1 MKDIRALYLEF
12 FKSKGHKVYDSM
24 PLVPDDASLLFTNAG
39 MVQFKDIFTG
49 KIPIPSPNIATS
61 SQLCIRAGGKH
72 NDLENVGYTARH
84 HTLFEMLGN
93 FSFGAYF
100 KKEAIA
106 YAWEFVTEILGFDKS
121 LLYVTIHESDDE
133 AFELWQ
139 EHIEP
144 SRIKR
149 MGDKDNFWQMG
160 DTGPCGPCSEIY
172 VDQGAEFFHS
182 EEDYFGGEGDRF
194 LEIWNLVFMQYER
207 DSSGALKPL
216 PKPSIDTG
224 MGLERVIALKEGRIN
239 NFDTSLFAPLMEC
252 IERATGKKYYR
263 DDEILGHSA
272 CGDFLGNAADASL
285 RRMSNTPHSLT
296 LHNPKNSLTILEC
309 QDFNNTKS
317 QADSTTAKVAKHD
330 FATNTMNESAKH
342 NLESVVGVGDTQG
355 GGSDFAIQA
364 PPPCEKENKTLNSN
378 DIQSTQASFRVI
390 ADHAR
395 AVAFLLAQG
404 VNFDKEG
411 RGYVLRRILRR
422 AVRHGYLLGL
432 RKAFLYEVVGV
443 VCDSMGGHYS
453 YLIERKNA
461 LQEQCRAEEER
472 FFETIESGMALF
484 QAELD
489 SMRQKNEKSFNGE
502 IAFKL
507 YDTYGF
513 PLDLTQDML
522 RELGLS
528 IDLQGFEK
536 CMQEQKDRSKAHW
549 RGSGDTIKEGDFNTL
564 LSEFGENEFVGYE
577 CMSVES
583 KILALLD
590 SGFKRIES
598 LEAGQEGWVMLESTP
613 FYPESGGP
621 VGDKGVLFSLG
632 HSVLSDKSRIASA
645 EAAALTP
652 SKLLASA
659 SQNHDFSSQSL
670 ECQDSSGIDS
680 SSALKSTKSPTSTTA
695 NTRIVD
701 STPCE
706 RELKST
712 IPKCQ
717 DSSDTE
723 SQVDSTMAESRPS
736 RGAEL
741 WEQGGSSATAKA
753 ELEREERGTPLDCRK
768 SGDFFGAKGSG
779 EGINPFLRE
788 ENNEK
793 AELQKE
799 TTQVAQVLDTQKYF
813 GLNLSKIHALSPLKT
828 GDTII
833 AQVDSSRFEIIKHH
847 SATHL
852 LHYALRQILGSHI
865 AQAGS
870 LVESNR
876 LRFDFSH
883 PKALSV
889 NELEQI
895 EALVNEKIAES
906 SPRVCETMGIEQAKA
921 KGAMALF
928 GEKYGESVR
937 VITLGDSIELCG
949 GIHIHN
955 TAEIGSFYIVRESS
969 VSSGVRRIEAVCGE
983 AAYHYGK
990 AALESIKSLKEQ
1002 LKAQDVLQGVAKLQN
1017 ALKEARE
1024 SANKAKQSVKSLDY
1038 EEVNG
1043 VKLIVLKL
1051 DSVEAKE
1058 AKDIIDR
1065 AKNENEKVAILLVT
1079 ESGGKVSLTAGVKGV
1094 SSLKAGAWVKQVAQI
1109 LGGNGGGRDDFAT
1122 AGGKI
1127 TDSNKIQEALDLA
1140 KQIARGS
1147 LENL

>member
-1 MKDIRALYLEF
+1 MDIRAKYIEF

-139 EHIEP
+139 EHIES

-207 DSSGALKPL
+207 SADGTLTPL

-224 MGLERVIALKEGRIN
+224 MGLERVIALKEGEIN
-239 NFDTSLFAPLMEC
+239 NFDSSLFAPIMQC
-252 IERATGKKYYR
+252 IKELTGKSYYR
-263 DDEILGHSA
+263 DSVL
-272 CGDFLGNAADASL
+272 L
-285 RRMSNTPHSLT
+285 
-296 LHNPKNSLTILEC
+296 K
-309 QDFNNTKS
+309 
-317 QADSTTAKVAKHD
+317 
-330 FATNTMNESAKH
+330 NTMGFAK
-342 NLESVVGVGDTQG
+342 DTID
-355 GGSDFAIQA
+355 S
-364 PPPCEKENKTLNSN
+364 CRK
-378 DIQSTQASFRVI
+378 DIASFRVI

-453 YLIERKNA
+453 YLKERKNA
-461 LQEQCRAEEER
+461 LQEQCKAEEER

-489 SMRQKNEKSFNGE
+489 SMQQKNEKSFNGE

-522 RELGLS
+522 RELNLS

-536 CMQEQKDRSKAHW
+536 CMQEQKERSKAHW
-549 RGSGDTIKEGDFNTL
+549 KGSGDSVKDGDFNAL
-564 LSEFGENEFVGYE
+564 LSEYGENEFVGYE
-577 CMSVES
+577 RMSVES

-598 LEAGQEGWVMLESTP
+598 LETGQEGWVMLEDTP

-621 VGDKGVLFSLG
+621 VGDKGIL
-632 HSVLSDKSRIASA
+632 K
-645 EAAALTP
+645 
-652 SKLLASA
+652 
-659 SQNHDFSSQSL
+659 N
-670 ECQDSSGIDS
+670 DSHI
-680 SSALKSTKSPTSTTA
+680 
-695 NTRIVD
+695 I
-701 STPCE
+701 
-706 RELKST
+706 
-712 IPKCQ
+712 
-717 DSSDTE
+717 
-723 SQVDSTMAESRPS
+723 
-736 RGAEL
+736 
-741 WEQGGSSATAKA
+741 
-753 ELEREERGTPLDCRK
+753 
-768 SGDFFGAKGSG
+768 
-779 EGINPFLRE
+779 
-788 ENNEK
+788 
-793 AELQKE
+793 
-799 TTQVAQVLDTQKYF
+799 AQVLDTQKYF
-813 GLNLSKIHALSPLKT
+813 GLNLSKIHTLSPLKA
-828 GDTII
+828 GDLVK
-833 AQVDSSRFEIIKHH
+833 AQVDSSRFDIIKHH

-852 LHYALRQILGSHI
+852 LHYALRQILGPHI

-870 LVESNR
+870 LVEANR

-895 EALVNEKIAES
+895 EALVNEKITES
-906 SPRVCETMGIEQAKA
+906 APQICETMGIEQAKA

-969 VSSGVRRIEAVCGE
+969 VSSGVRRIEAVCGK

-990 AALESIKSLKEQ
+990 AALDSIKSLKEQ
-1002 LKAQDVLQGVAKLQN
+1002 LKAQDVLQGVVKLQN

-1051 DSVEAKE
+1051 DLVEAKE

-1122 AGGKI
+1122 AGGKV
-1127 TDSNKIQEALDLA
+1127 TESSKVQEALDLA
-1140 KQIARGS
+1140 KQIAR
-1147 LENL
+1147 ENLG

>member
-1 MKDIRALYLEF
+1 MYNANQNTQKSRNTYMDIRAKYIEF

-139 EHIEP
+139 EHIES

-224 MGLERVIALKEGRIN
+224 MGLERVIALKEGEIN
-239 NFDTSLFAPLMEC
+239 NFDSSLFAPIMQC
-252 IERATGKKYYR
+252 IKELTGKSYYR
-263 DDEILGHSA
+263 DSVL
-272 CGDFLGNAADASL
+272 L
-285 RRMSNTPHSLT
+285 
-296 LHNPKNSLTILEC
+296 K
-309 QDFNNTKS
+309 
-317 QADSTTAKVAKHD
+317 
-330 FATNTMNESAKH
+330 NTMGFAK
-342 NLESVVGVGDTQG
+342 
-355 GGSDFAIQA
+355 
-364 PPPCEKENKTLNSN
+364 
-378 DIQSTQASFRVI
+378 DIIDSCKKDIASFRVI

-443 VCDSMGGHYS
+443 VCDSMGGHYG
-453 YLIERKNA
+453 YLQERKNA
-461 LQEQCRAEEER
+461 LQEQCKAEEER

-549 RGSGDTIKEGDFNTL
+549 KGSGDSVKDGDFNAL
-564 LSEFGENEFVGYE
+564 LSEFGKNEFVGYE
-577 CMSVES
+577 CINTES

-590 SGFKRIES
+590 SSFKRIES

-621 VGDKGVLFSLG
+621 VGDKGIL
-632 HSVLSDKSRIASA
+632 K
-645 EAAALTP
+645 
-652 SKLLASA
+652 
-659 SQNHDFSSQSL
+659 N
-670 ECQDSSGIDS
+670 DSHI
-680 SSALKSTKSPTSTTA
+680 
-695 NTRIVD
+695 
-701 STPCE
+701 
-706 RELKST
+706 
-712 IPKCQ
+712 
-717 DSSDTE
+717 
-723 SQVDSTMAESRPS
+723 
-736 RGAEL
+736 
-741 WEQGGSSATAKA
+741 
-753 ELEREERGTPLDCRK
+753 
-768 SGDFFGAKGSG
+768 
-779 EGINPFLRE
+779 
-788 ENNEK
+788 
-793 AELQKE
+793 
-799 TTQVAQVLDTQKYF
+799 VAQVLDTQKYF
-813 GLNLSKIHALSPLKT
+813 GLNLSKVVATSMLKV
-828 GDTII
+828 GDLVK
-833 AQVDSSRFEIIKHH
+833 AQVDSSRFEIAKHH

-895 EALVNEKIAES
+895 EALVNEKITES
-906 SPRVCETMGIEQAKA
+906 SPQVCETMGIEQAKA

-969 VSSGVRRIEAVCGE
+969 VSSGVRRIEAVCGK
-983 AAYHYGK
+983 AAYNYGK

-1038 EEVNG
+1038 EEING
-1043 VKLIVLKL
+1043 VKFIVLKL

-1094 SSLKAGAWVKQVAQI
+1094 ESKLKASAWVKQVAQI

-1122 AGGKI
+1122 AGGKV
-1127 TDSNKIQEALDLA
+1127 TESSKVQEALDVA
-1140 KQIARGS
+1140 KQIAREKLG
-1147 LENL
+1147 

>member
-1 MKDIRALYLEF
+1 MDIRAKFLEYF
-12 FKSKGHKVYDSM
+12 ASKGHKVYDSM

-49 KIPIPSPNIATS
+49 KIPAPSPNIATS

-139 EHIEP
+139 EHIES

-172 VDQGAEFFHS
+172 VDQGEQFFNG

-224 MGLERVIALKEGRIN
+224 MGLERVIALKEGEIN
-239 NFDTSLFAPLMEC
+239 NFDSSLFAPIMQC
-252 IERATGKKYYR
+252 IKELTGKSYYR
-263 DDEILGHSA
+263 DSVL
-272 CGDFLGNAADASL
+272 L
-285 RRMSNTPHSLT
+285 
-296 LHNPKNSLTILEC
+296 K
-309 QDFNNTKS
+309 
-317 QADSTTAKVAKHD
+317 
-330 FATNTMNESAKH
+330 NTMGFAK
-342 NLESVVGVGDTQG
+342 
-355 GGSDFAIQA
+355 
-364 PPPCEKENKTLNSN
+364 
-378 DIQSTQASFRVI
+378 DIIDSCKKDIASFRVI

-443 VCDSMGGHYS
+443 VCDSMGGHYG
-453 YLIERKNA
+453 YLQERKNA
-461 LQEQCRAEEER
+461 AQEQCKAEEER
-472 FFETIESGMALF
+472 FFETIESGIALF
-484 QAELD
+484 QAELEKLRGHSVLSDKSRIASAEATALTPSKLLASASQNHDFSSQSLECQD
-489 SMRQKNEKSFNGE
+489 SQKVDSSNAKETIYFSGE
-502 IAFKL
+502 VAFKL

-549 RGSGDTIKEGDFNTL
+549 KGSGDSVKDGDFNAL
-564 LSEFGENEFVGYE
+564 LSEFGGNEFVGYE

-590 SGFKRIES
+590 SSFKRVES
-598 LEAGQEGWVMLESTP
+598 LQAGQEGWVMLEDTP

-621 VGDKGVLFSLG
+621 VGDKGIL
-632 HSVLSDKSRIASA
+632 K
-645 EAAALTP
+645 
-652 SKLLASA
+652 
-659 SQNHDFSSQSL
+659 N
-670 ECQDSSGIDS
+670 DSHI
-680 SSALKSTKSPTSTTA
+680 
-695 NTRIVD
+695 
-701 STPCE
+701 
-706 RELKST
+706 
-712 IPKCQ
+712 
-717 DSSDTE
+717 
-723 SQVDSTMAESRPS
+723 
-736 RGAEL
+736 
-741 WEQGGSSATAKA
+741 
-753 ELEREERGTPLDCRK
+753 
-768 SGDFFGAKGSG
+768 
-779 EGINPFLRE
+779 
-788 ENNEK
+788 
-793 AELQKE
+793 
-799 TTQVAQVLDTQKYF
+799 VAQVLDTQKYF
-813 GLNLSKIHALSPLKT
+813 GLNLSKVVAASMLKV
-828 GDTII
+828 GDLVK

-852 LHYALRQILGSHI
+852 LHYALRQILGPHI

-870 LVESNR
+870 LVEANR

-895 EALVNEKIAES
+895 EALVNEKITES
-906 SPRVCETMGIEQAKA
+906 APQICETMGIEQAKA

-969 VSSGVRRIEAVCGE
+969 VSSGVRRIEAVCGK

-990 AALESIKSLKEQ
+990 AALDSIKSLKEQ
-1002 LKAQDVLQGVAKLQN
+1002 LKAQDVLQGVAKLQI

-1065 AKNENEKVAILLVT
+1065 AKNESEKVAILLVT
-1079 ESGGKVSLTAGVKGV
+1079 ESGGKVALTAGVKGV
-1094 SSLKAGAWVKQVAQI
+1094 ESRLKASAWVKQVAQI

-1122 AGGKI
+1122 AGGKV
-1127 TDSNKIQEALDLA
+1127 TESSKVQEALDLA
-1140 KQIARGS
+1140 KQIAREKLG
-1147 LENL
+1147 

>member
-1 MKDIRALYLEF
+1 MDIRAKFLEYCA
-12 FKSKGHKVYDSM
+12 SKGHKVYDSM
-24 PLVPDDASLLFTNAG
+24 PLVPDDVSLLFTNAG

-49 KIPIPSPNIATS
+49 KIPAPSPNIATS

-106 YAWEFVTEILGFDKS
+106 YAWEFVTEVLGFDKS

-139 EHIEP
+139 EHIES

-172 VDQGAEFFHS
+172 VDQGAEFFNG

-224 MGLERVIALKEGRIN
+224 MGLERVIALKEGEIN
-239 NFDTSLFAPLMEC
+239 NFDSSLFAPIMQC
-252 IERATGKKYYR
+252 IKELTGKSYYR
-263 DDEILGHSA
+263 DSVL
-272 CGDFLGNAADASL
+272 L
-285 RRMSNTPHSLT
+285 
-296 LHNPKNSLTILEC
+296 K
-309 QDFNNTKS
+309 
-317 QADSTTAKVAKHD
+317 
-330 FATNTMNESAKH
+330 NTMGFAK
-342 NLESVVGVGDTQG
+342 
-355 GGSDFAIQA
+355 
-364 PPPCEKENKTLNSN
+364 
-378 DIQSTQASFRVI
+378 DIIDSCKKDIASFRVI

-443 VCDSMGGHYS
+443 VCDSMGGHYG
-453 YLIERKNA
+453 YLQERKNA
-461 LQEQCRAEEER
+461 LQEQCKAEEER

-484 QAELD
+484 QAELEKLRGHSVLSDKSRIASAEATALTPSKLLASASQNHDFSSQSLECQD
-489 SMRQKNEKSFNGE
+489 SQKVDSSNAKETIYFSGE
-502 IAFKL
+502 VAFKL

-549 RGSGDTIKEGDFNTL
+549 KGSGDSVKDGDFNAL
-564 LSEFGENEFVGYE
+564 LSEFGGNEFVGYE

-590 SGFKRIES
+590 SSFKRVES
-598 LEAGQEGWVMLESTP
+598 LQAGQEGWVMLEDTP

-621 VGDKGVLFSLG
+621 VGDKGIL
-632 HSVLSDKSRIASA
+632 K
-645 EAAALTP
+645 
-652 SKLLASA
+652 
-659 SQNHDFSSQSL
+659 N
-670 ECQDSSGIDS
+670 DSHI
-680 SSALKSTKSPTSTTA
+680 
-695 NTRIVD
+695 
-701 STPCE
+701 
-706 RELKST
+706 
-712 IPKCQ
+712 
-717 DSSDTE
+717 
-723 SQVDSTMAESRPS
+723 
-736 RGAEL
+736 
-741 WEQGGSSATAKA
+741 
-753 ELEREERGTPLDCRK
+753 
-768 SGDFFGAKGSG
+768 
-779 EGINPFLRE
+779 
-788 ENNEK
+788 
-793 AELQKE
+793 
-799 TTQVAQVLDTQKYF
+799 VAQVLDTQKYF
-813 GLNLSKIHALSPLKT
+813 GLNLSKVVAASMLKV
-828 GDTII
+828 GDLVK

-852 LHYALRQILGSHI
+852 LHYALRQILGPHI

-870 LVESNR
+870 LVEANR

-895 EALVNEKIAES
+895 EALVNEKITES
-906 SPRVCETMGIEQAKA
+906 APQICETMGIEQAKA

-969 VSSGVRRIEAVCGE
+969 VSSGVRRIEAVCGK

-990 AALESIKSLKEQ
+990 AALDSIKSLKEQ
-1002 LKAQDVLQGVAKLQN
+1002 LKAQDVLQGVAKLQI

-1079 ESGGKVSLTAGVKGV
+1079 ESGGKVALTAGVKGV
-1094 SSLKAGAWVKQVAQI
+1094 ESRLKASAWVKQVAQI

-1122 AGGKI
+1122 AGGKV
-1127 TDSNKIQEALDLA
+1127 TESSKVQEALDLA
-1140 KQIARGS
+1140 KQIAREKLG
-1147 LENL
+1147 

>member
-1 MKDIRALYLEF
+1 MQSKIPKNQGIHTMDIRAKYIEF

-133 AFELWQ
+133 AFELWC
-139 EHIEP
+139 EHIES

-224 MGLERVIALKEGRIN
+224 MGLERVIALKEGEIN
-239 NFDTSLFAPLMEC
+239 NFDSSLFAPIMQC
-252 IERATGKKYYR
+252 IKELTGKSYYR
-263 DDEILGHSA
+263 DSVL
-272 CGDFLGNAADASL
+272 L
-285 RRMSNTPHSLT
+285 
-296 LHNPKNSLTILEC
+296 K
-309 QDFNNTKS
+309 
-317 QADSTTAKVAKHD
+317 
-330 FATNTMNESAKH
+330 NTMGFAK
-342 NLESVVGVGDTQG
+342 
-355 GGSDFAIQA
+355 
-364 PPPCEKENKTLNSN
+364 
-378 DIQSTQASFRVI
+378 DIIDSCKKDIASFRVI

-443 VCDSMGGHYS
+443 VCDFMGGHYS

-549 RGSGDTIKEGDFNTL
+549 KGSGDSVKDGDFNAL
-564 LSEFGENEFVGYE
+564 LSEFGKNEFVGYE
-577 CMSVES
+577 CINTES

-590 SGFKRIES
+590 SSFKRIES

-621 VGDKGVLFSLG
+621 VGDKGILFGLG

-670 ECQDSSGIDS
+670 ECQVS
-680 SSALKSTKSPTSTTA
+680 
-695 NTRIVD
+695 NNV
-701 STPCE
+701 
-706 RELKST
+706 
-712 IPKCQ
+712 

-779 EGINPFLRE
+779 EGINPFLQE

-799 TTQVAQVLDTQKYF
+799 TTQTAQVLDTQKYF
-813 GLNLSKIHALSPLKT
+813 GLNLSKVIATSMLKV
-828 GDTII
+828 GDLVK
-833 AQVDSSRFEIIKHH
+833 AQVDSSRFEIAKHH

-852 LHYALRQILGSHI
+852 LHYALRQIIGPHI

-870 LVESNR
+870 LVKSNR

-906 SPRVCETMGIEQAKA
+906 SPQVCETMGIEQAKA

-969 VSSGVRRIEAVCGE
+969 VSSGVRRIEAVCGK

-990 AALESIKSLKEQ
+990 AALDSIKSLKEQ
-1002 LKAQDVLQGVAKLQN
+1002 LKAQDVLQGVVKLQI

-1079 ESGGKVSLTAGVKGV
+1079 ESGGKVSLTAGAKGV
-1094 SSLKAGAWVKQVAQI
+1094 SSLKAGVWVKEVAQI

-1127 TDSNKIQEALDLA
+1127 TESSKVQEALDLA
-1140 KQIARGS
+1140 KEFASKILKDS
-1147 LENL
+1147 

>member
-1 MKDIRALYLEF
+1 MDIRAKFLEYF
-12 FKSKGHKVYDSM
+12 ASKGHKVYDSM

-49 KIPIPSPNIATS
+49 KIPAPSPNIATS
-61 SQLCIRAGGKH
+61 AQLCIRAGGKH

-224 MGLERVIALKEGRIN
+224 MGLERVIALKEGEIN
-239 NFDTSLFAPLMEC
+239 NFDSSLFAPIMQC
-252 IERATGKKYYR
+252 IKGLTGKSYYR
-263 DDEILGHSA
+263 DSVL
-272 CGDFLGNAADASL
+272 L
-285 RRMSNTPHSLT
+285 
-296 LHNPKNSLTILEC
+296 K
-309 QDFNNTKS
+309 
-317 QADSTTAKVAKHD
+317 
-330 FATNTMNESAKH
+330 NTMGFAK
-342 NLESVVGVGDTQG
+342 
-355 GGSDFAIQA
+355 
-364 PPPCEKENKTLNSN
+364 
-378 DIQSTQASFRVI
+378 DIIDSYKKDIASFRVI

-443 VCDSMGGHYS
+443 VCDTMGGHYS
-453 YLIERKNA
+453 YLQERKNA

-522 RELGLS
+522 RELDLS

-549 RGSGDTIKEGDFNTL
+549 KGSGDSVKDGDFNAL
-564 LSEFGENEFVGYE
+564 LSEYGENEFVGYE
-577 CMSVES
+577 RMSVES

-590 SGFKRIES
+590 SSFKRIES

-621 VGDKGVLFSLG
+621 VGDKGIL
-632 HSVLSDKSRIASA
+632 K
-645 EAAALTP
+645 
-652 SKLLASA
+652 
-659 SQNHDFSSQSL
+659 N
-670 ECQDSSGIDS
+670 DSNI
-680 SSALKSTKSPTSTTA
+680 T
-695 NTRIVD
+695 
-701 STPCE
+701 
-706 RELKST
+706 
-712 IPKCQ
+712 
-717 DSSDTE
+717 
-723 SQVDSTMAESRPS
+723 
-736 RGAEL
+736 
-741 WEQGGSSATAKA
+741 
-753 ELEREERGTPLDCRK
+753 
-768 SGDFFGAKGSG
+768 
-779 EGINPFLRE
+779 
-788 ENNEK
+788 
-793 AELQKE
+793 
-799 TTQVAQVLDTQKYF
+799 AQVLDTQKYF
-813 GLNLSKIHALSPLKT
+813 GLNLSKVVATSMLKA
-828 GDTII
+828 GDLVK
-833 AQVDSSRFEIIKHH
+833 AQVDSSRFEIVKHH

-870 LVESNR
+870 LVEANR

-895 EALVNEKIAES
+895 EALVNSKIAES
-906 SPRVCETMGIEQAKA
+906 CPQVCETMGIEEAKA

-969 VSSGVRRIEAVCGE
+969 VSSGVRRIEAVCGK

-1017 ALKEARE
+1017 ALKEARDT
-1024 SANKAKQSVKSLDY
+1024 ANKAKQSVKSLDY

-1051 DSVEAKE
+1051 DSVEVKE

-1094 SSLKAGAWVKQVAQI
+1094 ESKLKAGAWVKQVAQI

-1122 AGGKI
+1122 AGGKV
-1127 TDSNKIQEALDLA
+1127 TESSKVQEALDLA
-1140 KQIARGS
+1140 KRIAREKLG
-1147 LENL
+1147 